1 MQQQRAMLDAAI
13 RLKAHDAAHAATKH
27 ATASQ
32 AVGKELEQ
40 AQGSLQAVRLRH
52 ALAVARL
59 YTNFLGDRR
68 ASRSASV

>member
-1 MQQQRAMLDAAI
+1 MLDAAI

-59 YTNFLGDRR
+59 YTNFLGDSRR
-68 ASRSASV
+68 ASTSESV